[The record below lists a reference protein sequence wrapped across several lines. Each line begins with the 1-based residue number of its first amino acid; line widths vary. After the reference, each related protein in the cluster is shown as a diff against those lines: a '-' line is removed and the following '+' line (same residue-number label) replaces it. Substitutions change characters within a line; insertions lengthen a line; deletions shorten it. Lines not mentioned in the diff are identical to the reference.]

1 LCINAIVAIHP
12 LKYFVT
18 ACFLSK
24 IRWAK
29 TAKYWRL
36 SQVLPRLVTLL
47 HVGHNALVSLDWAAI
62 RECLHFVSASWV
74 VVADI
79 FRMVAGGQRINRVR
93 IRIF

>member
-1 LCINAIVAIHP
+1 LCIDAIIAINP

-18 ACFLSK
+18 ACFLSE
-24 IRWAK
+24 IRWTK

-36 SQVLPRLVTLL
+36 SQVLPGLVTLL